1 MGAIMTRQ
9 VTELPCFDELKE
21 MAAKRPEELESLRQR
36 MTDDILRD
44 APPERRRRLL
54 GIVFRIDAERRR
66 AKNPL
71 QACIKISQMMM
82 DSALELRDGI
92 LGPLPVRDESRLAQ
106 VIPLRRS
113 KPNR

>member
-1 MGAIMTRQ
+1 MTRHA
-9 VTELPCFDELKE
+9 TELPSFDTLME
-21 MAAKRPEELESLRQR
+21 MATERPEELENLRQR
-36 MTDDILRD
+36 MTEDILRN

-54 GIVFRIDAERRR
+54 GVVFRIDAERRI

-92 LGPLPVRDESRLAQ
+92 LGPLPVRNESRPARI
-106 VIPLRRS
+106 IPLRRS

>member
-1 MGAIMTRQ
+1 MTRQ
-9 VTELPCFDELKE
+9 ATELPSFDELKE
-21 MAAKRPEELESLRQR
+21 MAAERPEELENLRQR

-44 APPERRRRLL
+44 APEERRRRLL
-54 GIVFRIDAERRR
+54 GIVFRIDAERRK

-92 LGPLPVRDESRLAQ
+92 LGPLPVSSEPRLAE
-106 VIPLRRS
+106 VVPLRSS

>member
-1 MGAIMTRQ
+1 MTRHA
-9 VTELPCFDELKE
+9 TELPSFDELME
-21 MAAKRPEELESLRQR
+21 MAQKRPDELENLRQR

-44 APPERRRRLL
+44 VPAERRRRLL
-54 GIVFRIDAERRR
+54 GVVFRVDAERRK

-92 LGPLPVRDESRLAQ
+92 LGPLPARNESRLAQ
-106 VIPLRRS
+106 VVPLHKN
-113 KPNR
+113 KPDR